1 MATLQRSLVK
11 APPRHGADAP
21 GADTSMGSV
30 RKSLALSA
38 IDSYL
43 ALVLQIGSTVV
54 LARILT
60 PEQTG
65 IFAVAAVFASL
76 ASNFRDFGVGE
87 FLIQEKELD
96 HAILRAALT
105 VNITVSWTMG
115 VLLFAAAPQV
125 ADFYR
130 SPGVQDVMR
139 VQAFN
144 FLLIPFGAITMAWFR
159 RELNFKPILLAN
171 LAANITSFVV
181 VIALGLQGFGYM
193 ALAWSSLAGVMV
205 TVATATLLRPK
216 GFPRWPGLAGVGRVF
231 HFGKFASGIY
241 VFGQA
246 GKGAPEMIIGRA
258 QDMAA
263 VGMFSRAYGLIEI
276 FNRLV
281 LRALMP
287 VYLPYFARSVRE
299 TGTPLRG
306 LGTAISYLT
315 AVGWPFLLFMGV
327 AAYPAIRL
335 IYGLQWLQAVPLAQV
350 LCLAGA
356 VEIVYYPAKEALLS
370 QGKARES
377 NNLQMI
383 MQSLR
388 VLGLLAAVP
397 FGLPGACW
405 GLLVAT
411 VGGAVVSHIY
421 LARLTGWSAASAW
434 QAMRPSLW
442 VTLASVG
449 PFFLFTLGV
458 PIGEHNYLPVGAA
471 AGLLCTALW
480 LLALR
485 QTGHP
490 LWGEATALA
499 APLAAKFRRRP
510 PG

>member
-1 MATLQRSLVK
+1 
-11 APPRHGADAP
+11 
-21 GADTSMGSV
+21 MGSV

-38 IDSYL
+38 VDSYL

-65 IFAVAAVFASL
+65 IFAVAAVFAAL

-96 HAILRAALT
+96 DAILRAALT
-105 VNITVSWTMG
+105 VNITVSWSMG
-115 VLLFAAAPQV
+115 VLLFLAAPYV

-130 SPGVQDVMR
+130 SPGVQQVMR

-144 FLLIPFGAITMAWFR
+144 FLLIPFGAVTMAWFR

-171 LAANITSFVV
+171 LAANLTSFAV
-181 VIALGLQGFGYM
+181 VIVLGLQGWGYM
-193 ALAWSSLAGVMV
+193 ALAWSSLAGVVV
-205 TVATATLLRPK
+205 TVGTATLLRPK

-287 VYLPYFARSVRE
+287 VYLPYFARSVRD
-299 TGTPLRG
+299 TGSPLRG
-306 LGTAISYLT
+306 LSTAISYLT
-315 AVGWPFLLFMGV
+315 VVGWPFLLFMGV

-335 IYGLQWLQAVPLAQV
+335 IYGLQWLEAVPLAQV
-350 LCLAGA
+350 LCLAGT
-356 VEIVYYPAKEALLS
+356 VEIIYFPAKEAMLA
-370 QGKARES
+370 QGRAKES

-383 MQSLR
+383 IQSLR

-397 FGLPGACW
+397 FGLAGACW
-405 GLLVAT
+405 GLLAAT
-411 VGGAVVSHIY
+411 VGGALASHWY
-421 LARLTGWSAASAW
+421 LGRVASWSVAAAW
-434 QAMRPSLW
+434 SAMRPSLW
-442 VTLASVG
+442 VALAAVG
-449 PFFLFTLGV
+449 PFFLFTLAV
-458 PIGEHNYLPVGAA
+458 PIGEHNYLGVFGVAA
-471 AGLLCTALW
+471 VLCTGLW
-480 LLALR
+480 VLALR

-490 LWGEATALA
+490 LWTEVLALS
-499 APLAAKFRRRP
+499 APLRARLKRRP
-510 PG
+510 PL